1 MKQAIYIQTG
11 YPLKHENLEQ
21 KFVGQVMDSQAIIH
35 KVCGMYCDNEED
47 KKDLFQEI
55 LINLWKSYPSFRGDS
70 TFTTWMYRVSLNVAF
85 QRLRKTEKNKE
96 QTVLLNTFDTM
107 KSSGKEVLPNREK
120 QQMYAA
126 IEQLND
132 VEKAI
137 VMLYLEEKG
146 NEEIAKIIGI
156 TQNYVRVKM
165 TRIRRKLKQIVEK

>member
-1 MKQAIYIQTG
+1 
-11 YPLKHENLEQ
+11 
-21 KFVGQVMDSQAIIH
+21 MDHQAIIH

-55 LINLWKSYPSFRGDS
+55 LINLWKSFPSFRGDS

-85 QRLRKTEKNKE
+85 QRLRKTAKNRE
-96 QTVLLNTFDTM
+96 QAVLPTTFDTLN
-107 KSSGKEVLPNREK
+107 SPGKEDLPNIQR

-126 IEQLND
+126 IEKLNE

-137 VMLYLEEKG
+137 VMLYLEENG

-156 TQNYVRVKM
+156 SQNYVRVKM
-165 TRIRRKLKQIVEK
+165 TRIRRKLKQIVEE